1 MISRESKSIFV
12 INERLGKQALVQ
24 TKRNILLT
32 KLRIR
37 DKQDCIKNLKDAISF
52 EQKYLE
58 IKTNDIKQNQELL
71 NKNCKGLTKQTDIIA
86 KKVKQKEAENII
98 KTSELNKLKNQ
109 IFNKESQSRKYEER
123 QKTLLKYKKFIQD
136 IFLYSGEEAKLG
148 QLVLNNKKKVFITEH
163 FENIDKLS
171 KISGKQS
178 PEKFV
183 SLLNKIEDDN
193 LMLIRTLQN
202 QKHEI
207 QSLKAR
213 IAQ

>member
-1 MISRESKSIFV
+1 M
-12 INERLGKQALVQ
+12 
-24 TKRNILLT
+24 
-32 KLRIR
+32 RIR
-37 DKQDCIKNLKDAISF
+37 DKQECIKNLKDAISF

-109 IFNKESQSRKYEER
+109 IFNKESQSRKYEDR
-123 QKTLLKYKKFIQD
+123 QKTLLRYKKFIQD

-148 QLVLNNKKKVFITEH
+148 ELVWNEHEKVFLTERLL
-163 FENIDKLS
+163 NIDKLC
-171 KISGKQS
+171 KVTGKQS

-183 SLLNKIEDDN
+183 ALLNKIEDDN

-207 QSLKAR
+207 QSLRAR
-213 IAQ
+213 IEQ